1 MAFNKAADREGAPMK
16 RRPMHRDT
24 SLREERSFLAESQE
38 TVQNTRELLQ

>member
-16 RRPMHRDT
+16 T